1 MTTIVL
7 LLLFFVAI
15 AAVLAFDRARTETAR
30 LRLLIEMSGLLQVS
44 GSFSEAA
51 EIVPVYG
58 RHLFPR
64 AAGALRLRRPSGI
77 FDVVA
82 SWGDTPEKETDAIS
96 IPLHACGEPVGGL
109 TLHAAA
115 GSSLS
120 NDTEFFAHAFADQ
133 IALALA
139 KVQQQETLRT
149 RAVRDALTG
158 LFNRRYV
165 DEALPRALA
174 RRNARVGVMLMDVDR
189 FKAFNDTWGHGAG
202 DALLVQVGRMMQNV
216 FAEEDIVARYGGEE
230 FIVVMPDATPE
241 MMQDRAELLRHCIS
255 ELRVHHE
262 GHLLATV
269 TASVGIALSP
279 IHATNA
285 HALVTAAD
293 RALYAAKSGGR
304 DRVCTPPPRIAAA

>member
-1 MTTIVL
+1 MTTIL
-7 LLLFFVAI
+7 LLVLFFLAV
-15 AAVLAFDRARTETAR
+15 AAVVAFDRARTETAR
-30 LRLLIEMSGLLQVS
+30 LRLLVEMSGLLQVS
-44 GSFSEAA
+44 GSLSEAA

-82 SWGDTPEKETDAIS
+82 SWGDTPEKETDAMS

-109 TLHAAA
+109 TLRAAA
-115 GSSLS
+115 GSSLGG
-120 NDTEFFAHAFADQ
+120 DTEFFAHAFADQ

-149 RAVRDALTG
+149 RAIRDVLTG

-189 FKAFNDTWGHGAG
+189 FKAFNDSWGHGAG
-202 DALLVQVGRMMQNV
+202 DALLEQVGRMMQNV
-216 FAEEDIVARYGGEE
+216 FGEEDIVARYGGEE
-230 FIVVMPDATPE
+230 FIVVVPSATPE
-241 MMQDRAELLRHCIS
+241 ALHERAELLRHCIS
-255 ELRVHHE
+255 ELRVHHD
-262 GHLLATV
+262 GVVLPRV

-279 IHATNA
+279 THAA
-285 HALVTAAD
+285 DASGLVAAAD

-304 DRVCTPPPRIAAA
+304 DRVCTAPTRIVAA

>member
-7 LLLFFVAI
+7 LLLFFLAT
-15 AAVLAFDRARTETAR
+15 AAVVAFDRARTETAR

-44 GSFSEAA
+44 GSLAEAA
-51 EIVPVYG
+51 EIVPVFG
-58 RHLFPR
+58 RHLFPG

-82 SWGDTPEKETDAIS
+82 SWGDAPEKETDAIS
-96 IPLHACGEPVGGL
+96 IPLHACGEPVGGF

-120 NDTEFFAHAFADQ
+120 SDAQFFAHAFADQ

-174 RRNARVGVMLMDVDR
+174 RRDARVGVMLMDVDR

-202 DALLVQVGRMMQNV
+202 DALLVQVAQMMQAV
-216 FAEEDIVARYGGEE
+216 FGEEDIVARYGGEE
-230 FIVVMPDATPE
+230 FLVVLPAATPE
-241 MMQDRAELLRHCIS
+241 LLHERAELLRHCIS
-255 ELRVHHE
+255 ELRVHHD
-262 GHLLATV
+262 GHVLGTV

-279 IHATNA
+279 VHATSA